1 MKLKKKQKDKKRPK
15 RFYYTIKNTKT
26 NLSSIKYWMIK
37 LNKNIILNDGIK
49 KNHKKGKLFLTIQ

>member
-37 LNKNIILNDGIK
+37 LNKNIILNDGIEK
-49 KNHKKGKLFLTIQ
+49 KS